1 MGEEI
6 SNPCIFNE
14 KDTSSHSLTVYR
26 RVLYAHAYE
35 YASMCRHLPHIL
47 ASSKD
52 MYVALMVIV
61 LKYSKHSLPKAQ
73 EKTLTAIRCT
83 PNMTRSSKPMSTL
96 PLEVVFDSTG
106 QIQDQN
112 KNA

>member
-1 MGEEI
+1 MRR
-6 SNPCIFNE
+6 
-14 KDTSSHSLTVYR
+14 HS
-26 RVLYAHAYE
+26 
-35 YASMCRHLPHIL
+35 PHIL
-47 ASSKD
+47 ASAKD
-52 MYVALMVIV
+52 VYVTLTVIM
-61 LKYSKHSLPKAQ
+61 LKYSKHSLHKAQ

-112 KNA
+112 KNE